1 MLKSRWSKLF
11 GIVSLAA
18 LSVGVFGCNKPST
31 QNANDE
37 ESDVAAAESELT
49 QAEPMRHGPMGPG
62 MLLGAAL
69 HHLDLTDAQKAT
81 IKGELD
87 ALSAGAGDKRGEHE
101 AMHKALAAAV
111 RSGKVD
117 EAALLAQLPKE
128 PGDMTR
134 VAKAISTLHDTL
146 TSAQRRQLVD
156 AVEAKLDKHG
166 EHGMREHKGDRE
178 GREHAREN
186 KGERKGEREGAR
198 EGGREHGP
206 GMMGPMGHILRD
218 LDLTDAQRDQ
228 IREAMKKNAPSEAD
242 REAMKAAHDSFRT
255 AMRARLETFAA
266 DSFDATAFVTPPADA
281 KMGPKGM
288 AGGMIKMVATVVPL
302 LTDAQRETLAKHLE
316 EGPPAGMHP
325 ARGE

>member
-1 MLKSRWSKLF
+1 MSKSRWSKLF

-18 LSVGVFGCNKPST
+18 LSVGIFGCNKPST
-31 QNANDE
+31 TSASDE
-37 ESDVAAAESELT
+37 ESDVAAAESELA
-49 QAEPMRHGPMGPG
+49 QAEPMRQGTMGPG

-69 HHLDLTDAQKAT
+69 HDLELTDAQKAT
-81 IKGELD
+81 IKAEMD
-87 ALSAGAGDKRGEHE
+87 ALRSGADKRGEHE

-117 EAALLAQLPKE
+117 EAALLAQLPQE
-128 PGDMTR
+128 PGDLSR
-134 VAKAISTLHDTL
+134 VAKAIGVLHDTL
-146 TSAQRRQLVD
+146 TAAQRKQLVE
-156 AVEAKLDKHG
+156 AVETKMEKHG

-186 KGERKGEREGAR
+186 KGERDGAR

-206 GMMGPMGHILRD
+206 GMMGPMGHLLHD
-218 LDLTDAQRDQ
+218 LDLTDAQREQ
-228 IREAMKKNAPSEAD
+228 IHEAMKKSAPSEAD
-242 REAMKAAHDSFRT
+242 REAMKAAHDSFRK
-255 AMRARLETFAA
+255 AMHDRLETFAA
-266 DSFDATAFVTPPADA
+266 DSFDAKAFVAPPADA

-288 AGGMIKMVATVVPL
+288 AGGMIKMVATVTPI

-316 EGPPAGMHP
+316 EGPPAGKHH